1 MSVGS
6 LVVLLMETTLVISAY
21 KEFSSVGCVKR
32 ADRRG
37 TGGFRWLWSMSRSV
51 TDSNRACDHG
61 RTRLG

>member
-6 LVVLLMETTLVISAY
+6 LMVLLMETTLVISAY

-37 TGGFRWLWSMSRSV
+37 TGGFR
-51 TDSNRACDHG
+51 
-61 RTRLG
+61 